1 MASIESG
8 NIVNFSKI
16 SRDIGVSHPTVS
28 SYFQLLEDSLIV
40 ERVEPIT
47 TSITRKKLTK
57 SAKWLF
63 FDLGVRRISAAEG
76 LSPNVEHLGHLF
88 EHWVG
93 LELIRLIRQKS
104 PRSKLRFWRDPDGPE
119 VDWVLQTDRGFIPIE
134 VKWSETPREKAA
146 QHLKVFLKE
155 YKDES
160 VGHGYVVCRTSNTY
174 KLDKNVTA
182 IGWKD
187 LIKVLD

>member
-1 MASIESG
+1 M
-8 NIVNFSKI
+8 
-16 SRDIGVSHPTVS
+16 S

-40 ERVEPIT
+40 ERVEPIA
-47 TSITRKKLTK
+47 TSNSRKKLTK

-63 FDLGVRRISAAEG
+63 YDLGVRRVSAAEG
-76 LSPNVEHLGHLF
+76 LSPNIEHQGHLF

-134 VKWSETPREKAA
+134 VKWSENPNERAA
-146 QHLKVFLKE
+146 QHVKVFSQE
-155 YKDES
+155 YRDECI
-160 VGHGYVVCRTSNTY
+160 GHGYVVCRTSNSY
-174 KLDKNVTA
+174 KLKENITA
-182 IGWKD
+182 IDWQD
-187 LIKVLD
+187 LMKVMD